1 MRIYLTGYM
10 GSGKSRH
17 GRDAARRLGLQF
29 LDLDTVIE
37 QQAGMKVVEIFA
49 RFGEPL
55 FREMEQAALKESL
68 QHEEAIVA
76 TGGGTPCFEAN
87 QRLMQAHGKLVYLQ
101 MHPRSL
107 AHRLKIGAARRPL
120 LAPHQDN
127 LEDFI
132 SSHLEERKQW
142 YLQADMV
149 LKGEGLTGKM
159 LADAIATFG
168 IG

>member
-17 GRDAARRLGLQF
+17 GRDAARRLGFRF

-37 QQAGMKVVEIFA
+37 QQAGMKVIEIFA

-68 QHEEAIVA
+68 QYEAAIVA
-76 TGGGTPCFEAN
+76 TGGGTPCFEHN
-87 QRLMQAHGKLVYLQ
+87 LRLMQANGKLVYLQ

-120 LAPHQDN
+120 LAPHQKS
-127 LEDFI
+127 LEGFI
-132 SSHLEERKQW
+132 ASHLKEREIW
-142 YLQADMV
+142 YLQADLV
-149 LKGEGLTGKM
+149 VKGEGLTGRK
-159 LADAIATFG
+159 LATAIHELQM
-168 IG
+168 I